1 MTSREDAGYHFPMS
15 SKPAFPDAVLAAEVP
30 PRTQASNYPPVFAA
44 RMAGRTKRVL
54 GDLFGIRKFGVNLTT
69 LAPGAVSALLHK
81 HTLQEEFVYIL
92 SGHPTLVT
100 EDSEVPLSPGMC
112 AGFSPEGKAHQLANR
127 TDEVVTYLEIG
138 DRVAGDAASY
148 PADDL
153 EAVMGENGKW
163 VFRNK
168 DGRIYD

>member
-1 MTSREDAGYHFPMS
+1 MN
-15 SKPAFPDAVLAAEVP
+15 SKPPLPPDAVNATDVP
-30 PRTQASNYPPVFAA
+30 PRAQASNYPPVFAV

-54 GDLFGIRKFGVNLTT
+54 GDIFGIRKFGVNLTE

-81 HTLQEEFVYIL
+81 HTLQEEFVYVL
-92 SGHPTLVT
+92 SGHPILVT

-112 AGFSPEGKAHQLANR
+112 AGFSPQGKAHQLVNR
-127 TDEVVTYLEIG
+127 TNDVVVYLEIG

-153 EAVMGENGKW
+153 VAVMGDNGKW
-163 VFRNK
+163 AFRHK
-168 DGRIYD
+168 DGRAYE